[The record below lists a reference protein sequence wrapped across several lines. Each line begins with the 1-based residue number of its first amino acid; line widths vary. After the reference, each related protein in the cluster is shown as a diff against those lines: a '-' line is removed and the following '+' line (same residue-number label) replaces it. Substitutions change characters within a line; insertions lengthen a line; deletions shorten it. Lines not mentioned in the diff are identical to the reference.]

1 MKKSC
6 VVLLILSLIFT
17 SLYSQPIQQQMIRV
31 ELSPQKSDWLYEV
44 GESVEITA
52 RIIKNN
58 VPLTENV
65 DIVFNYG
72 KERMKYKTELVH
84 VENGICKINIGT
96 LKEPGF
102 LRCVASLKYNNHD
115 YQGMVTVGFSPNS
128 IKPTVI
134 KPNDFDDFWA
144 EAIDVNNIPLDL
156 KKEYV
161 VDLSTAKVDVYH
173 ISFANYRANS
183 RIYGWLAIPKFEKKC
198 PAILRLPGAGV
209 WKSGPDI
216 STAERGAIVL
226 SIGIH
231 GLPLTYNNSL
241 YENLKNNALY
251 GYSKY
256 GIEDK
261 NKNYY
266 KRVFLGCVKALDV
279 FYEIASFDKKNIGVF
294 GNSQGGALS
303 IVTAALDRRV
313 TACAAIHPALGDLTG
328 YLHDRAGGWP
338 HIFETISIDD
348 TLTGVYEK
356 ALSYY
361 DMVNFARNINIPFY
375 MTWGYNDITCP
386 PTSVYC
392 VANIVG
398 KEKTY
403 DIVPETGHWFYQEQM
418 DKLVSWLFK
427 HLNN

>member
-17 SLYSQPIQQQMIRV
+17 SLYSQPVQQQMIRV

-134 KPNDFDDFWA
+134 KPNDFDDFGA
-144 EAIDVNNIPLDL
+144 EAIDANNLPLDL

-183 RIYGWLAIPKFEKKC
+183 RIYGWLAIPKFEKKM
-198 PAILRLPGAGV
+198 
-209 WKSGPDI
+209 SG
-216 STAERGAIVL
+216 
-226 SIGIH
+226 
-231 GLPLTYNNSL
+231 
-241 YENLKNNALY
+241 
-251 GYSKY
+251 
-256 GIEDK
+256 
-261 NKNYY
+261 
-266 KRVFLGCVKALDV
+266 
-279 FYEIASFDKKNIGVF
+279 
-294 GNSQGGALS
+294 
-303 IVTAALDRRV
+303 
-313 TACAAIHPALGDLTG
+313 
-328 YLHDRAGGWP
+328 
-338 HIFETISIDD
+338 
-348 TLTGVYEK
+348 
-356 ALSYY
+356 
-361 DMVNFARNINIPFY
+361 NFALAR
-375 MTWGYNDITCP
+375 
-386 PTSVYC
+386 
-392 VANIVG
+392 
-398 KEKTY
+398 
-403 DIVPETGHWFYQEQM
+403 
-418 DKLVSWLFK
+418 SWCMEIWSRYIYSRTRCYSS
-427 HLNN
+427 

>member
-17 SLYSQPIQQQMIRV
+17 SLYSQPVQQQMIRV

-144 EAIDVNNIPLDL
+144 EAIDANNLPLDL

-173 ISFANYRANS
+173 ISFVNYRANS
-183 RIYGWLAIPKFEKKC
+183 RIYGWLAIPKFEKKM
-198 PAILRLPGAGV
+198 
-209 WKSGPDI
+209 SG
-216 STAERGAIVL
+216 
-226 SIGIH
+226 
-231 GLPLTYNNSL
+231 
-241 YENLKNNALY
+241 
-251 GYSKY
+251 
-256 GIEDK
+256 
-261 NKNYY
+261 
-266 KRVFLGCVKALDV
+266 
-279 FYEIASFDKKNIGVF
+279 
-294 GNSQGGALS
+294 
-303 IVTAALDRRV
+303 
-313 TACAAIHPALGDLTG
+313 
-328 YLHDRAGGWP
+328 
-338 HIFETISIDD
+338 
-348 TLTGVYEK
+348 
-356 ALSYY
+356 
-361 DMVNFARNINIPFY
+361 NFALAR
-375 MTWGYNDITCP
+375 
-386 PTSVYC
+386 
-392 VANIVG
+392 
-398 KEKTY
+398 
-403 DIVPETGHWFYQEQM
+403 
-418 DKLVSWLFK
+418 SWCMEIWSRYIYSRTRCYSS
-427 HLNN
+427 